1 MTTIIL
7 LAAALVASLCAA
19 AFCAGAE
26 TGFLSVS
33 RGRILHM
40 ARQGGARAKIVQAAL
55 ADMPRTM
62 TALLVGNNLAA
73 VSYSSSSAALS
84 AALFAGAP
92 AAQSAWG
99 VGAAFFMLYLGEFL
113 PKLVCSIRPLDRTL
127 AIAPCWRVA
136 DRAFAPVGSVVQ
148 HVISRFLPSREPSPR
163 MTPET
168 ILKILEDRKDGVKL
182 SDFESALVGRLMVL
196 RARGEFV
203 MPETLL
209 EVLDHDLEDAP

>member
-1 MTTIIL
+1 MSAVL
-7 LAAALVASLCAA
+7 LSLGMLASLAAA

-40 ARQGGARAKIVQAAL
+40 ARLGGKRAKIVQRAL
-55 ADMPRTM
+55 SDLPRTM

-84 AALFAGAP
+84 ALLFAGAP
-92 AAQSAWG
+92 AAQTVWAAA
-99 VGAAFFMLYLGEFL
+99 AAFMMLAAGEFV
-113 PKLVCSIRPLDRTL
+113 PKFVCSMRPLARML
-127 AIAPCWRVA
+127 ALAPAWNVA
-136 DRAFAPVGSVVQ
+136 RPVLAPTGSVVQ
-148 HVISRFLPSREPSPR
+148 GVISRFLPRREQSPR
-163 MTPET
+163 MTPENV
-168 ILKILEDRKDGVKL
+168 LRILEDRKDGVKL

-203 MPETLL
+203 TPDSLL
-209 EVLDHDLEDAP
+209 SALDTAD